1 MYKFVF
7 NYLFMLCKVNNCTK
21 DMPEIRAPTV

>member
-1 MYKFVF
+1 
-7 NYLFMLCKVNNCTK
+7 MLCKVNNCTK